1 MHFLFISLILYPT
14 ICSYTYYNKQF
25 LITDHHHVRMFY
37 VQNVKF
43 KTL

>member
-25 LITDHHHVRMFY
+25 LITDHHHVRSFMY
-37 VQNVKF
+37 RM
-43 KTL
+43 